1 MSESLTLYKLMVL
14 YMLNK
19 VNFPL
24 TNAQISSF
32 ILDKEYTN
40 YFTLQQVFSELID
53 SNLAKLKTV
62 RNTSQYEITQEGQNT
77 LEYFGSKISDVIK
90 EEIDGFIV
98 ENKYD
103 LRNEVSIIADYYK
116 TTNSEFAV
124 RCQVKEKNSDL
135 IDLILTVPFEEQA
148 ASIAN
153 NWSKNSQEVYA
164 YLMNTLMKDS
174 PVKE

>member
-19 VNFPL
+19 VTFPL

-40 YFTLQQVFSELID
+40 YFTLQQVFSELTD
-53 SNLAKLKTV
+53 SNLVKLKTV
-62 RNTSQYEITQEGQNT
+62 RNTSQYFITEEGQNT

-90 EEIDGFIV
+90 EEIDNFII

-116 TTNSEFAV
+116 TTNKEFAV
-124 RCQVKEKNSDL
+124 RCQVKEKHSDL
-135 IDLILTVPFEEQA
+135 IDLTLTVPDKEQA

-153 NWSKNSQEVYA
+153 NWSKNSQEIYA
-164 YLMNTLMKDS
+164 YLMKTLL
-174 PVKE
+174 KESGIPD